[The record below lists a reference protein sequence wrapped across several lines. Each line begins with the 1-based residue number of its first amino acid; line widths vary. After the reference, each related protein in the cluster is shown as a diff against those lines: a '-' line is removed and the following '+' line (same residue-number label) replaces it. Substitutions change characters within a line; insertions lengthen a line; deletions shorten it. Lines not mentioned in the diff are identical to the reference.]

1 MLRIFFTGTTLK
13 STSKKL
19 PSLTDLSL
27 EKTVDQ
33 VLEKNR
39 SQILESRTS
48 SFSESQEKVSE
59 SLSELEK
66 EYDKIISEGHKEAEK
81 IEKQIVGSSDLEV
94 RNKALLLVEEHTSKV
109 FQKAKDEIQNTKR
122 DSNYSNLISSLITE
136 ATEALGTSEITVYT
150 NSKDKEIVQS
160 AISKISGAEL
170 SSEEIDCMGGIKI
183 TSKDGSMAFD
193 NTIDARFERLKPLI
207 RKNIAAKFNL
217 GN

>member
-39 SQILESRTS
+39 SQILESLKS

-109 FQKAKDEIQNTKR
+109 FEKARDEIQNTKR

-150 NSKDKEIVQS
+150 NSKDKDIVQS

-170 SSEEIDCMGGIKI
+170 SSEAIDCMGGIKI

>member
-1 MLRIFFTGTTLK
+1 M
-13 STSKKL
+13 
-19 PSLTDLSL
+19 PSLAELSL

-39 SQILESRTS
+39 SQLLESLKL
-48 SFSESQEKVSE
+48 SFSESQQQLSD
-59 SLSELEK
+59 SLPELEK
-66 EYDKIISEGHKEAEK
+66 EYERILSEGQKEAEK

-94 RNKALLLVEEHTSKV
+94 RNKALLLVEEHTSMV
-109 FQKAKDEIQNTKR
+109 FEKAKEQIKNTKR
-122 DSNYSNLISSLITE
+122 DSNYSNLISTLLTE
-136 ATEALGTSEITVYT
+136 ATEALGTSEITVFT
-150 NSKDKEIVQS
+150 NSTDKDIVQS

-183 TSKDGSMAFD
+183 TSKDGTMTFD
-193 NTIDARFERLKPLI
+193 NTIDARFERMKPLI

>member
-39 SQILESRTS
+39 SQILESLKS

-170 SSEEIDCMGGIKI
+170 SSEAIDCMGGIKI
-183 TSKDGSMAFD
+183 TSKDGSMTFD
-193 NTIDARFERLKPLI
+193 NTIDARFERMKPLI

>member
-1 MLRIFFTGTTLK
+1 MLRNFFTGTTLK

-39 SQILESRTS
+39 SQILESLKA

-109 FQKAKDEIQNTKR
+109 FEKAKDEIQNTKR

-170 SSEEIDCMGGIKI
+170 SSEAIDCMGGIKI

-193 NTIDARFERLKPLI
+193 NTIDARFERMKPLI

>member
-39 SQILESRTS
+39 SQILESLKS

-170 SSEEIDCMGGIKI
+170 SSEAIDCMGGIKI